1 MSLLSDENSFPSIG
15 MNAHSLSKVCDS
27 SMIFPIVA
35 KTPDQNVEI
44 VSIFFDVIFHSRG
57 PIVVC

>member
-1 MSLLSDENSFPSIG
+1 MSLLSAVNSFPSIG
-15 MNAHSLSKVCDS
+15 MSAHSLSKVCES

-44 VSIFFDVIFHSRG
+44 VSIFLDVVCHSRG